1 MQSFVR
7 QIVAMLDNA
16 VARYSIP
23 IPAESPIGGR
33 DTEEMALNGSEIST
47 AKFSGLRRTDL
58 RTFRWEVRI

>member
-16 VARYSIP
+16 VVRYSIP

-33 DTEEMALNGSEIST
+33 DAEEVALNGSDIST
-47 AKFSGLRRTDL
+47 VKFGGLRRTDL